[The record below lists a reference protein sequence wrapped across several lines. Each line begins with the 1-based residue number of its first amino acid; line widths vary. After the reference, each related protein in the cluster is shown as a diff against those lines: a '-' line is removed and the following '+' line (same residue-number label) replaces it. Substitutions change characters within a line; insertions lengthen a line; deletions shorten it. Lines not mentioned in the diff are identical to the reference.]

1 MNILLKARY
10 FKKKKYY
17 GIHDEGLDLNNFG
30 NDYNGASEQ
39 TQF

>member
-1 MNILLKARY
+1 MLLKEMY
-10 FKKKKYY
+10 FKKYY
-17 GIHDEGLDLNNFG
+17 GIHDEGLALTNFG